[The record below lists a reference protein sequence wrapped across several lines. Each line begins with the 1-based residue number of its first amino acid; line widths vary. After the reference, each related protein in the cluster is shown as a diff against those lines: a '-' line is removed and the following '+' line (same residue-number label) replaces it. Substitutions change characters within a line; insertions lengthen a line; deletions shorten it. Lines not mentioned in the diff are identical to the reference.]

1 MLSHSQHSP
10 HVVLCILIALQA
22 SSTSI
27 VAQSC
32 TERLEVEF
40 NCPSSAGLSSNETV
54 LRNDICGTAL
64 LQDCSERYSNSRGV
78 YPKVC
83 KLGSVFSPCA
93 VFEQDGAA
101 LPTGVHR
108 CDDTV
113 CVDMCKVAA
122 QNPDI
127 ELPSGD
133 NGVDVCQ
140 FCPEQT
146 RNESVHLSCEQ
157 QKQSQNASGC
167 PFGWFKVADFNEP
180 IGRCYFRSP
189 MGSDKFKQTWEEAH
203 SECAQRGA
211 TLASMDALVEW
222 QQLVHTDL
230 VPTHHRAASA
240 YWITSRFNVSV
251 DKTTGDRALEA
262 FIGSDLDVDHIQIV
276 QGGTATECQKNLSMP
291 ILAIGSVEENTLM
304 CIAMV
309 FQHSCAFWK
318 ATQCSHSRQY
328 ICERDAEI
336 PTEMPSSTALPTV
349 TAYSAASSTEAL
361 SEVVASPA
369 SSAVFSS
376 IDTTMFSSMDSS
388 VFSYIDST
396 MSGTTTAAQTPILG
410 IESSAV
416 LPSFISDSTIISSDL
431 LSMQATS
438 SNFISTGEMSTIATG
453 SSAIEL
459 PVRSSSIS
467 LYSEPLMSATP
478 SALLSDVSTAE
489 LSMGSS
495 SQSSLS
501 LYSEPSTSTTDT
513 VLLSDVSPS
522 AALSDSASA
531 NLFSL
536 SSSSLRASDQ
546 VATQVEMASALPASS
561 SSSVSVEISVVTSVA
576 ASVTDIMPSQVV
588 ADMTSSS
595 SVAPMSS
602 QLVQSS
608 VMSAELGSS
617 SFVMPP
623 YSESSS
629 LTRQESSSIQ
639 PKLPS
644 HLSSTADASMSV
656 VAVSRASTSGK
667 LSSTATPLLSASTS
681 TVLLSSSR
689 TAAARSIAVVPG
701 TTSEPPVSQSVSP
714 SPVSSASSSA
724 SPKPSTTQSN
734 STTPVSSA
742 SPSASPSAPPSA
754 SPSAS
759 SKPST
764 TQSNSTTPV
773 SSASPSASPSAP
785 PSASPSASSKPST
798 TQSNST
804 TTNSSQDTS
813 EPGHHYPPGYPTDV
827 ATNSTD
833 AMETPTQSTGNT
845 TSTDD
850 GYDEEAAAMARM
862 NVIAIAVMS
871 LVAFLVVM
879 AVVAA
884 IIIYVKTSHNTGK
897 IPVSADDEII
907 TNFSSDFED
916 TPMREFSSNSTNSG
930 IV

>member
-734 STTPVSSA
+734 STT
-742 SPSASPSAPPSA
+742 
-754 SPSAS
+754 
-759 SKPST
+759 
-764 TQSNSTTPV
+764 
-773 SSASPSASPSAP
+773 
-785 PSASPSASSKPST
+785 
-798 TQSNST
+798 
-804 TTNSSQDTS
+804 TNSSQDTS

>member
-262 FIGSDLDVDHIQIV
+262 FIGSNLDVDHIQIV

-361 SEVVASPA
+361 SEVVPSPA

-453 SSAIEL
+453 SSTIKL
-459 PVRSSSIS
+459 PMRSSSIS

-629 LTRQESSSIQ
+629 LTRPESSSIQ

-644 HLSSTADASMSV
+644 HLSSTADASTSV

-667 LSSTATPLLSASTS
+667 LSSTATPLLSASTATPLLS
-681 TVLLSSSR
+681 ASSATVLLSSSR
-689 TAAARSIAVVPG
+689 TAARSIAVVPG

-724 SPKPSTTQSN
+724 SP
-734 STTPVSSA
+734 
-742 SPSASPSAPPSA
+742 
-754 SPSAS
+754 
-759 SKPST
+759 KPST

>member
-764 TQSNSTTPV
+764 TQSNSTT
-773 SSASPSASPSAP
+773 
-785 PSASPSASSKPST
+785 
-798 TQSNST
+798 
-804 TTNSSQDTS
+804 TNSSQDTS